1 MADFDGDGKPEI
13 GIYSEVSE
21 IDHYTVYRPDGSE
34 VWSEPVSI
42 RYSGGGTVVF
52 DFDADGY
59 PELVSGVREPTIR
72 AGIDGRYR
80 LFPRT
85 DSRASLATGG
95 EAFALPV
102 DVDGDGQVE
111 LVTFSAYQLL
121 VVGDQYRS
129 WPDARPTWN
138 QQSHHRNHILDD
150 LTIPTY
156 VPGNWPEYN
165 DFNGVSTTPGL
176 GQGANQVDAAVDL
189 VHLCEV
195 ECDQGVV
202 QVTLRMNNHGLRD
215 AADGLVMAV
224 YAEDDTGQRTWID
237 QIESTEQIRAGY
249 TTAGLTLRIDL
260 TDLPDRRVVFVADD
274 TGDGTG
280 LIEECD
286 ETNNEWT
293 LEEICP

>member
-1 MADFDGDGKPEI
+1 M
-13 GIYSEVSE
+13 
-21 IDHYTVYRPDGSE
+21 YRPDGSE

-42 RYSGGGTVVF
+42 RYSGGGAVVF

-72 AGIDGRYR
+72 SGIDGRYR

-102 DVDGDGQVE
+102 DVDGDEQVE
-111 LVTFSAYQLL
+111 LVTFSAFQLM

-138 QQSHHRNHILDD
+138 QQSHHRNHIQDD
-150 LTIPTY
+150 LTIPRY

-224 YAEDDTGQRTWID
+224 YAEDDAGQRTWID
-237 QIESTEQIRAGY
+237 QIESTERIRAGY

-286 ETNNEWT
+286 ETNNEWK